1 VTLSNIKGRYGSLG
15 VIKGNPGQTTISDIT
30 LKNFDVQ
37 LKTNKFTAVDIR
49 NLKLK
54 NVIVNG
60 KPFLP

>member
-1 VTLSNIKGRYGSLG
+1 LG

-60 KPFLP
+60 KSFLP